1 MKLVVGLGN
10 PGRKYEGT
18 RHNVGYMVLAEL
30 ARRDGRPPMKEK
42 FRAETMEAELGG
54 EKALLLSPL
63 TFMNLSGQSVAE
75 AKTFYKIAEQ
85 DLLVICDDLNLPLG
99 KLRVRAKGTSG
110 GQKGLED
117 IIRRLGTE
125 DFPRLRLGI
134 GSPPENWDWADFVL
148 SKFARSE
155 LPVMEE
161 AIVRAAEAVE
171 AWAREGIEYCMNHYN
186 KGMED

>member
-30 ARRDGRPPMKEK
+30 ARKFGRPPMKEK
-42 FRAETMEAELGG
+42 FRAEAMEAELGG
-54 EKALLLSPL
+54 QRALLLSPL
-63 TFMNLSGQSVAE
+63 TFMNLSGQSVGE
-75 AKTFYKIAEQ
+75 AMAFYKIPEQ

-99 KLRVRAKGTSG
+99 KLRIRVKGASG

-134 GSPPENWDWADFVL
+134 GSPPDNWDWADYVL
-148 SKFARSE
+148 SKFAKDE
-155 LPVMEE
+155 QPVMEE
-161 AIVRAAEAVE
+161 AICRGAEAVE

-186 KGMED
+186 KGMGD